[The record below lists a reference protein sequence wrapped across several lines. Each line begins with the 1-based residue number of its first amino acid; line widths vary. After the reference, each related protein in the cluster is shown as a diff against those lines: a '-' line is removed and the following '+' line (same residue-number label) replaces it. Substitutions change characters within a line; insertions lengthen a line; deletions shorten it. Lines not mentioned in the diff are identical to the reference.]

1 MAAFISLLLRIQAI
15 GPKLWARRETALLL
29 TTSLGIR
36 KIAEEEEEE
45 ERGDIL
51 LSFLMSFT
59 AIRLTS
65 RKGGKGRGGG
75 GKNRKNNI
83 NISLLRR
90 FKASAVLCILNTH
103 VEKMF

>member
-1 MAAFISLLLRIQAI
+1 M
-15 GPKLWARRETALLL
+15 GETTLLL

-36 KIAEEEEEE
+36 KIAEEEEE

-103 VEKMF
+103 VQKMF

>member
-1 MAAFISLLLRIQAI
+1 M
-15 GPKLWARRETALLL
+15 GETTLLL

-36 KIAEEEEEE
+36 KIAEEEEE

-90 FKASAVLCILNTH
+90 FKAGAVLCILNTH

>member
-1 MAAFISLLLRIQAI
+1 M
-15 GPKLWARRETALLL
+15 GETTLLL

-36 KIAEEEEEE
+36 KIAEEEEE

>member
-1 MAAFISLLLRIQAI
+1 M
-15 GPKLWARRETALLL
+15 GETTLLL

-36 KIAEEEEEE
+36 KIAEEEE

-83 NISLLRR
+83 NIALLRR
-90 FKASAVLCILNTH
+90 FKAGAVLCILNTH

>member
-1 MAAFISLLLRIQAI
+1 M
-15 GPKLWARRETALLL
+15 GETTLLL

-36 KIAEEEEEE
+36 KIAEEEE

>member
-1 MAAFISLLLRIQAI
+1 M
-15 GPKLWARRETALLL
+15 GETTLLL

-36 KIAEEEEEE
+36 KIAEEEE

-90 FKASAVLCILNTH
+90 FKAGAVLCILNTH

>member
-1 MAAFISLLLRIQAI
+1 M
-15 GPKLWARRETALLL
+15 GETPLLL

-45 ERGDIL
+45 GGDIL
-51 LSFLMSFT
+51 LSFPMSFT

-65 RKGGKGRGGG
+65 RKGGKGRGKGKGG

-83 NISLLRR
+83 NISLDRR
-90 FKASAVLCILNTH
+90 VKASAAAPLLCYLNSILRTY
-103 VEKMF
+103 

>member
-1 MAAFISLLLRIQAI
+1 M
-15 GPKLWARRETALLL
+15 GETPLLL

-45 ERGDIL
+45 EEEEGGGDIL

-65 RKGGKGRGGG
+65 RKGG
-75 GKNRKNNI
+75 
-83 NISLLRR
+83 
-90 FKASAVLCILNTH
+90 
-103 VEKMF
+103 

>member
-1 MAAFISLLLRIQAI
+1 M
-15 GPKLWARRETALLL
+15 GETTLLL

-36 KIAEEEEEE
+36 KIAEEEEED
-45 ERGDIL
+45 RGDIL

>member
-1 MAAFISLLLRIQAI
+1 M
-15 GPKLWARRETALLL
+15 GETTLLL

-36 KIAEEEEEE
+36 KIAEEEEEEE

-65 RKGGKGRGGG
+65 RKGGKGEEEEEVRTG
-75 GKNRKNNI
+75 RI
-83 NISLLRR
+83 ILTLPCSV
-90 FKASAVLCILNTH
+90 ASKRVLYS
-103 VEKMF
+103 VF